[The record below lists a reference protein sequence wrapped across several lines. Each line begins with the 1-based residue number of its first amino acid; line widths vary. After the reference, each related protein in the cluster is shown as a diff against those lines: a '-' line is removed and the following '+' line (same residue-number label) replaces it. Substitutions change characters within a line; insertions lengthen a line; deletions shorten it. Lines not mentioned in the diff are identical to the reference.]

1 MPSGALTHFPP
12 YRMLR
17 SARVVGPALFR
28 YRTLRADDSPGW
40 ERAHELTARGV
51 ASLGEDLGGLYVK
64 LCQVAGARADVFPP
78 VFIRELGR
86 FHDRVPP
93 RPFAELAPGLE
104 RELGRPLERVFRSF
118 DEVPVAAASL
128 AQVHR
133 AELRDGTPVAVKIQY
148 PEALRLFG
156 TDLANVRRAARVA
169 SLLFR
174 NFALR
179 GPIEEVTR
187 FIALELD
194 FAREAESLERTRAA
208 FKDDP
213 DAYVPKLYAEL
224 CTPKL
229 LVLEYLD
236 GTPVHELEKLRAGGV
251 DLGALADRIARIY
264 RRMIFEHEFFH
275 GDPHPGNLLV
285 LADGRIGLLDFGLAK
300 ELPHGFGQNL
310 ARMFGGALAGDAD
323 AAVTAARR
331 LGFGLEGIEPAAFLR
346 VLGLALGAKH
356 DIPEVLEIANR
367 GLAGAIPEDIAL
379 VIRTLI
385 LLNGLSERLAPGER
399 RISRELLA
407 GAATA
412 FRSASA

>member
-1 MPSGALTHFPP
+1 MPRGALTRLTP
-12 YRMLR
+12 YRALR

-28 YRTLRADDSPGW
+28 YRTLRADDSLGW
-40 ERAHELTARGV
+40 ERAHDRTARGI
-51 ASLGEDLGGLYVK
+51 AALGEDLGGLYVK

-93 RPFAELAPGLE
+93 RPFAELAPALE
-104 RELGRPLERVFRSF
+104 RELGRPLASVFRSI

-133 AELRDGTPVAVKIQY
+133 AQLADGAVVAVKIQY
-148 PEALRLFG
+148 PEALHLFA
-156 TDLANVRRAARVA
+156 TDLRNVRLAARAA

-179 GPIEEVTR
+179 QPIEEVAR

-194 FAREAESLERTRAA
+194 FAREAESLERTRSA

-213 DAYVPKLYAEL
+213 DVRVPKLYAEL
-224 CTPKL
+224 CTRKL
-229 LVLEYLD
+229 LVMEYLD
-236 GTPVHELEKLRAGGV
+236 GTPVHELETLRAAGV

-264 RRMIFEHEFFH
+264 RRMIFEHGFFH

-285 LADGRIGLLDFGLAK
+285 LPDGKVGLLDFGLAK
-300 ELPHGFGQNL
+300 ELPPGFAESL
-310 ARMFGGALAGDAD
+310 ARMFGAALGGDAVG
-323 AAVTAARR
+323 AVTAARR
-331 LGFGLEGIEPAAFLR
+331 LGFGLDGIAPADFLR

-356 DIPEVLEIANR
+356 DIPEVLDIANR

-412 FRSASA
+412 FRSASS